1 MVTGKDRVQ
10 IESVNQPVTVSNLQ
24 VCPEDLIMCDDNGS
38 LRIPK
43 EKAEEVLRIAQEI
56 ETKETGILAA
66 LKAGSTLAEARRQ
79 SGYHHLQT
87 KR

>member
-1 MVTGKDRVQ
+1 
-10 IESVNQPVTVSNLQ
+10 
-24 VCPEDLIMCDDNGS
+24 MCDDNGA

-43 EKAEEVLRIAQEI
+43 EKAEEILTVAQEI
-56 ETKETGILAA
+56 DTKESGILAA
-66 LKAGSTLAEARRQ
+66 LKAGSTLAEARKQ